1 MIRVY
6 HASRIMR
13 SCVSRIAYH
22 VHHASRMS
30 RIVNPC
36 AHCKNPRIS
45 QQLRFRFP
53 RSSTRAYIATDV
65 MVDGESVI
73 KIDVD
78 AGEDRGTAVLA
89 LLLRK
94 LTMVMIEAADV
105 PGGLPGG

>member
-1 MIRVY
+1 
-6 HASRIMR
+6 
-13 SCVSRIAYH
+13 
-22 VHHASRMS
+22 
-30 RIVNPC
+30 
-36 AHCKNPRIS
+36 
-45 QQLRFRFP
+45 
-53 RSSTRAYIATDV
+53 